1 MSDGQP
7 LLPGALV
14 FYGTSAYIRHLGLY
28 IGGEMMID
36 APDFGQVVKIQ
47 PYRYSGDDYSGGL
60 RTRLNRIYCRAPFLM
75 TLSHLRWPLSGS
87 WATGIGQ
94 A

>member
-14 FYGTSAYIRHLGLY
+14 FYGTSVYIHHVWLY

-47 PYRYSGDDYSGGL
+47 PYRYSGDDYAGGG
-60 RTRLNRIYCRAPFLM
+60 YAP
-75 TLSHLRWPLSGS
+75 G
-87 WATGIGQ
+87 
-94 A
+94 